1 MNLITDILTVI
12 YRYHFLK
19 ICLWH
24 KYNTNHPVHSRIFFD
39 IVKLKY
45 KYTEKAIFMNIA
57 KNIINK
63 RYEEDIKENP
73 DREGN
78 KPASR

>member
-1 MNLITDILTVI
+1 
-12 YRYHFLK
+12 
-19 ICLWH
+19 
-24 KYNTNHPVHSRIFFD
+24 
-39 IVKLKY
+39 
-45 KYTEKAIFMNIA
+45 MNIA

-63 RYEEDIKENP
+63 RDEEDIKENP